1 MTQSP
6 VTLTETPDLYGA
18 YPRLDE
24 RRIADLSRCGERRSV
39 SPGEVLYREGE
50 PAGEFIV
57 ILRGKVATVEGYGS
71 AEERTIAV
79 HGPGRFLGELGLLTR
94 QVGFLTAVVRE
105 AGEILAVR
113 ADQVRTLVAGDP
125 EFGDL
130 VLRAYLTRRT
140 LLIGMDAGFRIIG
153 SRYSPDARRLREFA
167 ARNRLPHRWIDLEKD
182 KEAEALLRQ
191 LGISP
196 QETPVVIW
204 HGDQVLRNPSVATL
218 AKTVGLPVP
227 RRGDA
232 VCDLI
237 VVGAGPAGLAASVYG
252 ASEGLT
258 TVVLDAVAAGGQ
270 ASTSSR
276 IENYLGFPSGISGTE
291 LAERAVI
298 QAAKF
303 GARLTVPAEA
313 SGLESDNGHYSVLVE
328 GGAAVQG
335 HAVLIATG
343 ARYRKLNV
351 PDLEKYEGC
360 GVYYAATPFELRM
373 CRQAPVVLVGGGNS
387 AGQAALYL
395 ARNASS
401 VRMLVRGGDLS
412 ESMSRYLIDAIGRTP
427 GIEIMFHTEVRELLG
442 DGSLR
447 AVRAQ
452 NNQTRQS
459 IEIETNAMFVF
470 IGADPHTG
478 WLAGAVALDDR
489 GFVTTG
495 NDSSHG
501 QALPP
506 GDRAAGR
513 VRRGGRPQRV
523 DQTGRVRS
531 RGGRHGGTPCA
542 RKVRQ
547 DRELT
552 GRMVIPIPVIAVSRF
567 EPRSTRT
574 SSKGF
579 RTCA

>member
-1 MTQSP
+1 MMESAAS
-6 VTLTETPDLYGA
+6 LSETPDLHGA

-24 RRIADLSRCGERRSV
+24 RRVAELSKCGERRTV
-39 SPGEVLYREGE
+39 SPGDVLYREGE
-50 PAGEFIV
+50 PAREFIV
-57 ILRGKVATVEGYGS
+57 ILRGKVATVEGYGGE
-71 AEERTIAV
+71 EERTIAV
-79 HGPGRFLGELGLLTR
+79 HGPGRFLGELGLLTG
-94 QVGFLTAVVRE
+94 QAGFLTAVVRE
-105 AGEILAVR
+105 PGEILAVP
-113 ADQVRTLVAGDP
+113 ADQVRTMVAGDP
-125 EFGDL
+125 AFGDL

-140 LLIGMDAGFRIIG
+140 MLIGMDAGFRIIG

-167 ARNRLPHRWIDLEKD
+167 ARNRLPHRWIDLEED
-182 KEAEALLRQ
+182 EETDALLRH

-204 HGDQVLRNPSVATL
+204 RGDQVLRNPSVATL
-218 AKTVGLPVP
+218 AKTIGLPVP
-227 RRGDA
+227 RPADG

-276 IENYLGFPSGISGTE
+276 IDNYLGFPSGISGAE

-313 SGLESDNGHYSVLVE
+313 SGLEADDGHYTVHVT
-328 GGAAVQG
+328 GGPVVRG

-343 ARYRKLNV
+343 ARYRKLDV

-373 CRQAPVVLVGGGNS
+373 CRQAPVVIVGGGNS

-395 ARNASS
+395 SRNASS
-401 VRMLVRGGDLS
+401 VRLLVRGGDLGA
-412 ESMSRYLIDAIGRTP
+412 SMSRYLADAITRTP
-427 GIEIMFHTEVRELLG
+427 AIEIMFHTEVRELLG
-442 DGSLR
+442 DSSLR

-452 NNQTRQS
+452 NNQTGQF

-478 WLAGAVALDDR
+478 WLEGAVPLDDR
-489 GFVTTG
+489 GFVITG
-495 NDSSHG
+495 EGSSSHWE
-501 QALPP
+501 ALPLET
-506 GDRAAGR
+506 
-513 VRRGGRPQRV
+513 GRPCV
-523 DQTGRVRS
+523 FAVGDVRS
-531 RGGRHGGTPCA
+531 GSTKRVASAVGEGAMAVRLLHERFTKAGNRQEGR
-542 RKVRQ
+542 
-547 DRELT
+547 
-552 GRMVIPIPVIAVSRF
+552 
-567 EPRSTRT
+567 
-574 SSKGF
+574 
-579 RTCA
+579 

>member
-1 MTQSP
+1 MTRSP
-6 VTLTETPDLYGA
+6 ATLPETPDLYGA

-57 ILRGKVATVEGYGS
+57 VLRGKVATVEGYGS

-125 EFGDL
+125 AFGDL

-153 SRYSPDARRLREFA
+153 SRYSPDTRRLREFA

-191 LGISP
+191 LNISP

-204 HGDQVLRNPSVATL
+204 RGDQVLRNPTVATL
-218 AKTVGLPVP
+218 AKTIGLPVP
-227 RRGDA
+227 RPGDG

-258 TVVLDAVAAGGQ
+258 TAVLDAVAAGGQ

-276 IENYLGFPSGISGTE
+276 IENYLGFPSGISGAE
-291 LAERAVI
+291 LAERAVV

-303 GARLTVPAEA
+303 GAQLTIPAEA
-313 SGLESDNGHYSVLVE
+313 TGLESDNGHYSVLVE
-328 GGAAVQG
+328 GGPAVQG

-360 GVYYAATPFELRM
+360 GVYYAATPFELRT

-401 VRMLVRGGDLS
+401 VRMLVRGGDLG
-412 ESMSRYLIDAIGRTP
+412 ESMSRYLIDAIGQTP
-427 GIEIMFHTEVRELLG
+427 SIEIMFHTEVRELLG
-442 DGSLR
+442 DGFLR
-447 AVRAQ
+447 AVRAR
-452 NNQTRQS
+452 NTRTRQS

-489 GFVTTG
+489 GFVVTGEGSSRWEALPLETGRPGVFAVGDVRSGSVKRVASAVGEGAMAVRLVHERFTKTG
-495 NDSSHG
+495 NR
-501 QALPP
+501 Q
-506 GDRAAGR
+506 
-513 VRRGGRPQRV
+513 GGW
-523 DQTGRVRS
+523 
-531 RGGRHGGTPCA
+531 
-542 RKVRQ
+542 
-547 DRELT
+547 
-552 GRMVIPIPVIAVSRF
+552 
-567 EPRSTRT
+567 
-574 SSKGF
+574 
-579 RTCA
+579 